1 MWQKTRLWFH
11 VQAVTSLNDSLYP
24 LKKKKKKK
32 DTYISTSLYRLF
44 VENDFFPSTF
54 HIKIVI
60 NYIDLHKIPGG
71 KKKTTGHNLSFLSK
85 NIIPSVQDL
94 LKWMCISSHL
104 VYCVF
109 HWDLWS
115 WFDFFMQ
122 CVATLYFCVDVRAE
136 ASNTE
141 LRQVYFSSGNYDHV
155 DIEAFC

>member
-24 LKKKKKKK
+24 LKKKKRKR
-32 DTYISTSLYRLF
+32 ILIFQPLYTGFLLRMI
-44 VENDFFPSTF
+44 FFPQLFILKLSLITLTCT
-54 HIKIVI
+54 K
-60 NYIDLHKIPGG
+60 YLGE